1 MAVGTVKPIN
11 IEQEM
16 KSSYLDYAMSVIVS
30 RALPDVR
37 DGLKPVQRRILYAMN
52 ELGLRHNTP
61 YKKSARIVGEV
72 LGKYHP
78 HGDAPVY
85 EAMVRM
91 AQDFSLRYVLVDGQ
105 GNFGTVDNDPPAA
118 MRYTEARLAQ
128 IAQEMLADI
137 DKDTVDFTPNFDN
150 SLQEPSILPA
160 RLPNL
165 AVNGS
170 SGIAVGIATNIPPH
184 NLSEI
189 CDAVA
194 YLVDRP
200 DATTEE
206 LLEFVKGPDFPT
218 GGIILGIE
226 GIKSAYATGQGK
238 VTVRAK
244 VSEETT
250 KRGGKRII
258 ITELPYQTNKAALVE
273 KIAELVKQRKIEGIS
288 EVRDESDRKGMRIV
302 IEAKK
307 EAFPQQVINNLYMN
321 TAMQTAYFINMVA
334 LVNGQPKLV
343 NLKETLACYIDFR
356 REVITRRSQFEL
368 QKARER
374 AHILEG
380 IKIALNNLERIIGV
394 IRQSETIEAA
404 RNNLVEHFKL
414 SQIQAQAILDM
425 PLRRL
430 AHLEQQK
437 IDEEYGEVISSISYL
452 EDLLANPKKV
462 SFLIQQE
469 AAELKSRHGDRRH
482 TRISKEEVVEFR
494 KEELIPRQKVMIIL
508 TNQGF
513 IKRVPISTY
522 RLQHRGGKGVMGM
535 ATREADSIRHI
546 LIANTHDD
554 LLFFTASG
562 KVYAL
567 KCYEIPEDLSRSTK
581 GTALV
586 SLLPV
591 NLGDKITTILASAD
605 FPSDKFLVMATRR
618 GMVKKTPLNKFA
630 KVRRN
635 GIMAMKLKEGD
646 ELISTGIAAD
656 SDELIL
662 ASEDGRVVK
671 FKVDTLRSASRV
683 SGGVHGIRPADGY
696 AVGMGIVFPDAYLLT
711 VTRRG
716 FGKLTEMPRYS
727 TRRRGGKGIRAHK
740 LNEQTGKLAA
750 CRLVSP
756 KGYLTMLSS
765 RGNVVRIPIEQISKQ
780 SRGTK
785 GVHLMSLDAGDSVVS
800 ITTLDRLGT

>member
-1 MAVGTVKPIN
+1 MAVGIVKPVN

-105 GNFGTVDNDPPAA
+105 GNFGSVDNDPPAA
-118 MRYTEARLAQ
+118 MRYTEARLAE
-128 IAQEMLADI
+128 IAQEVLADI
-137 DKDTVDFTPNFDN
+137 DKNTVDFTPNFDN
-150 SLQEPSILPA
+150 SLEEPSILPA

-165 AVNGS
+165 VINGS

-194 YLVDRP
+194 YLIDSP
-200 DATTEE
+200 DATGEE

-218 GGIILGIE
+218 GGIILGVE

-238 VTVRAK
+238 VVVRAK

-250 KRGGKRII
+250 KRGGKQII
-258 ITELPYQTNKAALVE
+258 ITELPYQINKASLVE

-288 EVRDESDRKGMRIV
+288 EVRDESDRKGMRVV

-307 EAFPQQVINNLYMN
+307 EAFPQQVINNLYMH
-321 TAMQTAYFINMVA
+321 TAMQTAFFINMVA

-343 NLKETLACYIDFR
+343 NLKETLSCYIDFR
-356 REVITRRSQFEL
+356 REVVTRRSRFEL
-368 QKARER
+368 KKARER

-380 IKIALNNLERIIGV
+380 IKIALDNLERIIVV

-404 RNNLVEHFKL
+404 RNNLMAQFTL
-414 SQIQAQAILDM
+414 SPVQAQAILDM

-437 IDEEYGEVISSISYL
+437 IDEEYGGIISNISYL

-469 AAELKSRHGDRRH
+469 VADLKSRYGDRRR
-482 TRISKEEVVEFR
+482 TRISKEEAVEFR
-494 KEELIPRQKVMIIL
+494 KEELIPHQKVMVIL
-508 TNQGF
+508 THQGF

-522 RLQHRGGKGVMGM
+522 RLQHRGGKGVMGT

-546 LIANTHDD
+546 LIANTHDN

-562 KVYAL
+562 KVHSL

-591 NLGDKITTILASAD
+591 NLEDKITTILASAD
-605 FPSDKFLVMATRR
+605 FPADRFLVMATRK
-618 GMVKKTPLNKFA
+618 GMIKKTPLEKFA

-635 GIMAMKLKEGD
+635 GIMAMKLRGGD

-656 SDELIL
+656 ADELIL

-683 SGGVHGIRPADGY
+683 SGGVHGIRPADGC
-696 AVGMGIVFPDAYLLT
+696 AVGMGIVFPDACLLT

-727 TRRRGGKGIRAHK
+727 THRRGGKGIRAHRI
-740 LNEQTGKLAA
+740 NEQTGKLAA
-750 CRLVSP
+750 CQLILPR
-756 KGYLTMLSS
+756 GYLIILSNK
-765 RGNVVRIPIEQISKQ
+765 GNMVRIPIEQISKQ

-785 GVHLMSLDAGDSVVS
+785 GVHLMSLDSGDSVVS